1 MLYNVVNIIH
11 TCTYIYTHIYSS
23 INMNNQNSK
32 LVYSPQGK
40 IEGLES
46 ERPLVRT
53 ISMKDV

>member
-1 MLYNVVNIIH
+1 
-11 TCTYIYTHIYSS
+11 
-23 INMNNQNSK
+23 MNNQNSK